1 MSRSPNSVLRRLAF
15 GGGLAALLLIPSLA
29 PAQQAK
35 PAAPAKA
42 APAAAAPAAPGEMFP
57 GIGRAATP
65 AELAAWDI
73 DVRPDFKGLPKGSGS
88 VEKGQDI
95 WEARCAS
102 CHGTFGEANSVF
114 SPLVGGTT
122 AEDQKTGNVASLKR
136 PDYPGRTTFMK
147 VSSVS
152 TLYDYIRRAMP
163 WDKPKSLSNDDVY
176 AVLAYLLNLAEIV
189 PDDFVL
195 DDKTIRDVQAKLPNR
210 NGVSTQHGLWVGAGF
225 GTEKLKPDT
234 ANTACMKD
242 CATEVKV
249 TSFLPEH
256 ARNNHGNLAQQMRLI
271 GPVRGVQTGP
281 EAADAKPVAAGP
293 AQIAE
298 TAGCMACHGIDRKLV
313 GPAYQ
318 DVAAKY
324 KGSDVVATLTAKLK
338 NGGGGVWG
346 DIEMPPQEDLS
357 DADAK
362 TLITW
367 ILAGAPAH

>member
-1 MSRSPNSVLRRLAF
+1 VLRHLAF
-15 GGGLAALLLIPSLA
+15 GGGLAALLLTPVLA

-35 PAAPAKA
+35 PAPAKVA
-42 APAAAAPAAPGEMFP
+42 AAAAPNPAAELFP
-57 GIGRAATP
+57 GIGRPATP

-88 VEKGQDI
+88 VEKGMDI

-102 CHGTFGEANSVF
+102 CHGTFGESNSVF

-122 AEDQKTGNVASLKR
+122 AEDQKTGTVANLKR
-136 PDYPGRTTFMK
+136 ADYPGRTTFMK
-147 VSSVS
+147 VASVS

-163 WDKPKSLSNDDVY
+163 WDKPKSLSDDDVY

-210 NGVSTQHGLWVGAGF
+210 NGMTTRHGLWSGPGF
-225 GTEKLKPDT
+225 GTETVKPDVV
-234 ANTACMKD
+234 NTACMKD
-242 CATEVKV
+242 CAPEAKV
-249 TSFLPEH
+249 TSFLPDH
-256 ARNNHGNLAQQMRLI
+256 ARNNHGNLAQQMRLV
-271 GPVRGVQTGP
+271 GPTRGVQTGAETADTKP
-281 EAADAKPVAAGP
+281 AAPGP

-298 TAGCMACHGIDRKLV
+298 TAGCMACHGVDRKLV

-318 DVAAKY
+318 DVASKY

-362 TLITW
+362 TLIDW
-367 ILAGAPAH
+367 ILAGAP